1 MTKQEMEK
9 RKAELLTAID
19 EAKDETELKQ
29 LRSEVE
35 ALQKET
41 IEEEKAEE
49 KTEEKVDERSLL
61 RETVE
66 NLEARSLDTANI
78 KEIKKPEIKEEERM
92 EEKEQNVLEQ
102 RGADLKAGK
111 KIKVELEERATVVSS
126 GKLLVPKKYKNTIDE
141 SFEGVSGLVDR
152 VNSIPLEGGESY
164 SVPFEKSY
172 GEGDYTGENADYAD
186 ADPVTDYVETGRAK
200 ITAYS
205 EISKEAIKLPNA
217 NYQAL
222 VIKRVRDSI
231 RKKIGKQVIIG
242 AGTTNTIKGIYNADV
257 KVMPTSTGTVDISLS
272 GIDIDTLNT
281 IVFAYGGDES
291 VESEQVLILSKK
303 DLEEFAKVKTDDD
316 KFVYKVTRNG
326 QTGTIAYAN
335 GGLEVPYI
343 INSACG
349 VLSDTNTTTGKYTLV
364 YGSLS
369 SYEMPIFS
377 ALEIEESRDYNFKKG
392 MVAYRGDVIIG
403 GTVSKYNGFVR
414 VKKAATV

>member
-1 MTKQEMEK
+1 MTKKELEE
-9 RKAELLTAID
+9 RKTELLKAID
-19 EAKDETELKQ
+19 EAENDEKLKE
-29 LRSEVE
+29 LRSEIE
-35 ALQKET
+35 ALQKEE
-41 IEEEKAEE
+41 I
-49 KTEEKVDERSLL
+49 TEEIDERSLL

-66 NLEARSLDTANI
+66 NLEGRSLDTSKI
-78 KEIKKPEIKEEERM
+78 KEIKKPETEERKM
-92 EEKEQNVLEQ
+92 DKEKEALEQ

-126 GKLLVPKKYKNTIDE
+126 GDLLIPKKYKNTIDE

-152 VNSIPLEGGESY
+152 LNTVPLEGGESY
-164 SVPFEKSY
+164 SVPFEVGY
-172 GEGDYTGENADYAD
+172 GEGDYTEENSEYSET
-186 ADPVTDYVETGRAK
+186 DPETDYVETGRAK

-222 VIKRVRDSI
+222 VIKRVKDAI

-242 AGTTNTIKGIYNADV
+242 AGTTNTIKGIYNADT
-257 KVMPTSTGTVDISLS
+257 KVMPTDTGKTADISLS
-272 GIDIDTLNT
+272 DIDIDTLNT

-303 DLEEFAKVKTDDD
+303 DLEKFAKVKTSDD
-316 KFVYKVTRNG
+316 KFVYKVTRKG

-335 GGLEVPYI
+335 GGLEVPYV
-343 INSACG
+343 INSACNS
-349 VLSDTNTTTGKYTLV
+349 LSDSNTAKDKYTMA

-369 SYEMPIFS
+369 SYELPIFS
-377 ALEIEESRDYNFKKG
+377 ELEIEESRDYNFKKG
-392 MVAYRGDVIIG
+392 MVSYRGDVIIG

-414 VKKAATV
+414 VKKGEAAV

>member
-1 MTKQEMEK
+1 MTKKELEK
-9 RKAELLTAID
+9 RKAELLKAID
-19 EAKDETELKQ
+19 EAENDEKLTE

-35 ALQKET
+35 ALQKEEIT
-41 IEEEKAEE
+41 EEEEI
-49 KTEEKVDERSLL
+49 DERSLL
-61 RETVE
+61 RKTVE
-66 NLEARSLDTANI
+66 NLECRSLDTSKI
-78 KEIKKPEIKEEERM
+78 KEIKKPEKEERKVD
-92 EEKEQNVLEQ
+92 EKKEVLEQ

-111 KIKVELEERATVVSS
+111 KIKVELEERSTVVSS
-126 GKLLVPKKYKNTIDE
+126 GDLLIPKKYKNTIDE

-152 VNSIPLEGGESY
+152 LNTVPLEGGESY
-164 SVPFEKSY
+164 SVPFEVAY
-172 GEGDYTGENADYAD
+172 GEGNYTGENADYSET
-186 ADPVTDYVETGRAK
+186 DPETDYVETGRAK

-231 RKKIGKQVIIG
+231 RKKIGKQAIIG

-257 KVMPTSTGTVDISLS
+257 KVMPTAEAKTADISLAD
-272 GIDIDTLNT
+272 IDIDTLNT

-291 VESEQVLILSKK
+291 VESEQVLILSKR
-303 DLEEFAKVKTDDD
+303 DLEKFAKVKTSDD
-316 KFVYKVTRNG
+316 KFVYKVTRKG

-335 GGLEVPYI
+335 GGLEVPYV

-349 VLSDTNTTTGKYTLV
+349 SLSDSKTVAGKYTLV

-369 SYEMPIFS
+369 SYELPIFS
-377 ALEIEESRDYNFKKG
+377 ELEIEESKDYNFKKG
-392 MVAYRGDVIIG
+392 MVSYRGDVIVG

-414 VKKAATV
+414 VKKAETASV

>member
-1 MTKQEMEK
+1 MTKKELEK
-9 RKAELLTAID
+9 RKAELLKAID
-19 EAKDETELKQ
+19 EAENDEKLTQ

-35 ALQKET
+35 ALQKEEIT
-41 IEEEKAEE
+41 EEEEI
-49 KTEEKVDERSLL
+49 DERSLL
-61 RETVE
+61 RKTVE
-66 NLEARSLDTANI
+66 NLECRSLDTSKI
-78 KEIKKPEIKEEERM
+78 KEIKKPEKEERKVD
-92 EEKEQNVLEQ
+92 EEKEVLEQ

-111 KIKVELEERATVVSS
+111 KIKVELEERSTVVSS
-126 GKLLVPKKYKNTIDE
+126 GDLLIPKKYKNTIDE

-152 VNSIPLEGGESY
+152 LNTVPLEGGESY
-164 SVPFEKSY
+164 SVPFEITY
-172 GEGDYTGENADYAD
+172 GEGDYTGENADYSET
-186 ADPVTDYVETGRAK
+186 DPETDYVETGRAK

-231 RKKIGKQVIIG
+231 RKKIGKQAIIG

-257 KVMPTSTGTVDISLS
+257 KVMPTAEAKTADISLAD
-272 GIDIDTLNT
+272 IDIDTLNT

-291 VESEQVLILSKK
+291 VESEQVLILSKR
-303 DLEEFAKVKTDDD
+303 DLEKFAKVKTSDE
-316 KFVYKVTRNG
+316 KFVYKVTRKG

-335 GGLEVPYI
+335 GGLEVPYV

-349 VLSDTNTTTGKYTLV
+349 SLSDSKTVAGKYTLV

-369 SYEMPIFS
+369 SYELPIFS
-377 ALEIEESRDYNFKKG
+377 ELEIEESKDYNFKKG
-392 MVAYRGDVIIG
+392 MVSYRGDVIVG

-414 VKKAATV
+414 VKKAGTASV

>member
-1 MTKQEMEK
+1 MTKKELEK
-9 RKAELLTAID
+9 RKAELLKAID
-19 EAKDETELKQ
+19 EAENDEKLTE

-35 ALQKET
+35 ALQKEEIT
-41 IEEEKAEE
+41 EEEEI
-49 KTEEKVDERSLL
+49 DERSLL
-61 RETVE
+61 RKTVE
-66 NLEARSLDTANI
+66 NLECRSLDTSKI
-78 KEIKKPEIKEEERM
+78 KEIKKPEKEERKVD
-92 EEKEQNVLEQ
+92 EKKEVLEQ

-111 KIKVELEERATVVSS
+111 KIKVELEERSTVVSS
-126 GKLLVPKKYKNTIDE
+126 GDLLIPRKYKNTIDE

-152 VNSIPLEGGESY
+152 LNTVPLEGGESY
-164 SVPFEKSY
+164 SVPFEVAY
-172 GEGDYTGENADYAD
+172 GEGNYTGENADYSET
-186 ADPVTDYVETGRAK
+186 DPETNYVETGRAK

-231 RKKIGKQVIIG
+231 RKKIGKQAIIG

-257 KVMPTSTGTVDISLS
+257 KVMPTAEAKTADISLAD
-272 GIDIDTLNT
+272 IDIDTLNT

-291 VESEQVLILSKK
+291 VESEQVLILSKR
-303 DLEEFAKVKTDDD
+303 DLEKFAKVKTSDD
-316 KFVYKVTRNG
+316 KFVYKVTRKG

-335 GGLEVPYI
+335 GGLEVPYV

-349 VLSDTNTTTGKYTLV
+349 SLSDSKTVAGKYTLV

-369 SYEMPIFS
+369 SYELPIFS
-377 ALEIEESRDYNFKKG
+377 ELEIEESKDYNFKKG
-392 MVAYRGDVIIG
+392 MVSYRGDVIVG

-414 VKKAATV
+414 VKKAGTASV

>member
-1 MTKQEMEK
+1 MTKKELEK
-9 RKAELLTAID
+9 RKAELLKAID
-19 EAKDETELKQ
+19 EAENDEKLTE

-35 ALQKET
+35 ALQKEEIT
-41 IEEEKAEE
+41 EEEEI
-49 KTEEKVDERSLL
+49 DERSLL
-61 RETVE
+61 RKTVE
-66 NLEARSLDTANI
+66 NLECRSLDTSKI
-78 KEIKKPEIKEEERM
+78 KEIKKPEKEERKVD
-92 EEKEQNVLEQ
+92 EEKEVLEQ

-111 KIKVELEERATVVSS
+111 KIKVELEERSTVVSS
-126 GKLLVPKKYKNTIDE
+126 GDLLVPKKYKDTIDE

-152 VNSIPLEGGESY
+152 LNTVPLEGGESY
-164 SVPFEKSY
+164 SVPFEVAY
-172 GEGDYTGENADYAD
+172 GEGDYTGENADYSET
-186 ADPVTDYVETGRAK
+186 DPETDYVETGRAK

-231 RKKIGKQVIIG
+231 RKKIGKQAIIG

-257 KVMPTSTGTVDISLS
+257 KVMPTAEAKTADISLAD
-272 GIDIDTLNT
+272 IDIDTLNT

-291 VESEQVLILSKK
+291 VESEQVLILSKR
-303 DLEEFAKVKTDDD
+303 DLEKFAKVKTSDD
-316 KFVYKVTRNG
+316 KFVYKVTRKG

-335 GGLEVPYI
+335 GGLEVPYV

-349 VLSDTNTTTGKYTLV
+349 SLSDSKTVAGKYTLV

-369 SYEMPIFS
+369 SYELPIFS
-377 ALEIEESRDYNFKKG
+377 ELEIEESKDYNFKKG
-392 MVAYRGDVIIG
+392 MVSYRGDVIVG

-414 VKKAATV
+414 VKKAGTASV

>member
-1 MTKQEMEK
+1 MTKKELEK
-9 RKAELLTAID
+9 RKAELLKAID
-19 EAKDETELKQ
+19 EAENDEKLTE

-35 ALQKET
+35 ALQKEEIT
-41 IEEEKAEE
+41 EEEEI
-49 KTEEKVDERSLL
+49 DERSLL
-61 RETVE
+61 RKTVE
-66 NLEARSLDTANI
+66 NLECRSLDTSKI
-78 KEIKKPEIKEEERM
+78 KEIKKPEKEERKVD
-92 EEKEQNVLEQ
+92 EKKEVLEQ

-111 KIKVELEERATVVSS
+111 KIKVELEERSTVVSS
-126 GKLLVPKKYKNTIDE
+126 GDLLIPKKYKNTIDE

-152 VNSIPLEGGESY
+152 LNTVPLEGGESY
-164 SVPFEKSY
+164 SVPFEVAY
-172 GEGDYTGENADYAD
+172 GEGNYTGENADYSET
-186 ADPVTDYVETGRAK
+186 DPKTDYVETGRAK

-231 RKKIGKQVIIG
+231 RKKIGKQAIIG

-257 KVMPTSTGTVDISLS
+257 KVMPTAEAKTADISLAD
-272 GIDIDTLNT
+272 IDIDTLNT

-291 VESEQVLILSKK
+291 VESEQVLILSKR
-303 DLEEFAKVKTDDD
+303 DLEKFAKVKTSDD
-316 KFVYKVTRNG
+316 KFVYKVTRKG

-335 GGLEVPYI
+335 GGLEVPYV

-349 VLSDTNTTTGKYTLV
+349 SLSDSKTVAGKYTLV

-369 SYEMPIFS
+369 SYELPIFS
-377 ALEIEESRDYNFKKG
+377 ELEIEESKDYNFKKG
-392 MVAYRGDVIIG
+392 MVSYRGDVIVG

-414 VKKAATV
+414 VKKAGTASV

>member
-1 MTKQEMEK
+1 MTKKELEK
-9 RKAELLTAID
+9 RKAELLKAID
-19 EAKDETELKQ
+19 EAENDEKLTE

-35 ALQKET
+35 ALQKEEIT
-41 IEEEKAEE
+41 EEEEI
-49 KTEEKVDERSLL
+49 DERSLL
-61 RETVE
+61 RKTVE
-66 NLEARSLDTANI
+66 NLECRSLDTSKI
-78 KEIKKPEIKEEERM
+78 KEIKKPENEERKVD
-92 EEKEQNVLEQ
+92 EKKEVLEQ

-111 KIKVELEERATVVSS
+111 KIKVELEERSTVVSS
-126 GKLLVPKKYKNTIDE
+126 GDLLIPRKYKNTIDE

-152 VNSIPLEGGESY
+152 LNTVPLEGGESY
-164 SVPFEKSY
+164 SVPFEVAY
-172 GEGDYTGENADYAD
+172 GEGNYTGENADYSET
-186 ADPVTDYVETGRAK
+186 DPETDYVETGRAK

-231 RKKIGKQVIIG
+231 RKKIGKQAIIG

-257 KVMPTSTGTVDISLS
+257 KVMPTAEAKTADISLAD
-272 GIDIDTLNT
+272 IDIDTLNT

-291 VESEQVLILSKK
+291 VESEQVLILSKR
-303 DLEEFAKVKTDDD
+303 DLEKFAKVKTSDD
-316 KFVYKVTRNG
+316 KFVYKVTRKG

-335 GGLEVPYI
+335 GGLEVPYV

-349 VLSDTNTTTGKYTLV
+349 SLSDSKTVAGKYTLV

-369 SYEMPIFS
+369 SYELPIFS
-377 ALEIEESRDYNFKKG
+377 ELEIEESKDYNFKKG
-392 MVAYRGDVIIG
+392 MVSYRGDVIVG

-414 VKKAATV
+414 VKKAGTASV

>member
-1 MTKQEMEK
+1 MTKKELEK
-9 RKAELLTAID
+9 RKAELLKAID
-19 EAKDETELKQ
+19 EAENDEKLTE

-35 ALQKET
+35 ALQKEEIT
-41 IEEEKAEE
+41 EEEEI
-49 KTEEKVDERSLL
+49 DERSLL
-61 RETVE
+61 RKTVE
-66 NLEARSLDTANI
+66 NLECRSLDTSKI
-78 KEIKKPEIKEEERM
+78 KEIKKPEKEERKVD
-92 EEKEQNVLEQ
+92 EEKEVLEQ

-111 KIKVELEERATVVSS
+111 KIKVELEERSTVVSS
-126 GKLLVPKKYKNTIDE
+126 GDLLIPKKYKNTIDE

-152 VNSIPLEGGESY
+152 LNTVSLEGGESY
-164 SVPFEKSY
+164 SVPFEVAY
-172 GEGDYTGENADYAD
+172 GEGNYTGENADYSET
-186 ADPVTDYVETGRAK
+186 DPETDYVETGRAK

-231 RKKIGKQVIIG
+231 RKKIGKQAIIG

-257 KVMPTSTGTVDISLS
+257 KVMPTAEAKTADISLAD
-272 GIDIDTLNT
+272 IDIDTLNT

-291 VESEQVLILSKK
+291 VESEQVLILSKR
-303 DLEEFAKVKTDDD
+303 DLEKFAKVKTSDD
-316 KFVYKVTRNG
+316 KFVYKVTRKG

-335 GGLEVPYI
+335 GGLEVPYV

-349 VLSDTNTTTGKYTLV
+349 SLSDSKTVAGKYTLV

-369 SYEMPIFS
+369 SYELPIFS
-377 ALEIEESRDYNFKKG
+377 ELEIEESKDYNFKKG
-392 MVAYRGDVIIG
+392 MVSYRGDVIVG

-414 VKKAATV
+414 VKKAGTASV

>member
-1 MTKQEMEK
+1 MTKKELEK
-9 RKAELLTAID
+9 RKAELLKAID
-19 EAKDETELKQ
+19 EAENDEKLTE

-35 ALQKET
+35 ALQKEEIT
-41 IEEEKAEE
+41 EEEEI
-49 KTEEKVDERSLL
+49 DERSLL
-61 RETVE
+61 RKTVE
-66 NLEARSLDTANI
+66 NLECRSLDTSKI
-78 KEIKKPEIKEEERM
+78 KEIKKPEKEERKVD
-92 EEKEQNVLEQ
+92 EKKEVLEQ

-111 KIKVELEERATVVSS
+111 KIKVELEERSTVVSS
-126 GKLLVPKKYKNTIDE
+126 GDLLIPRKYKNTIDE

-152 VNSIPLEGGESY
+152 LNTVPLEGGESY
-164 SVPFEKSY
+164 SVPFEVEY
-172 GEGDYTGENADYAD
+172 GEGNYTGENADYSET
-186 ADPVTDYVETGRAK
+186 DPETNYVETGRAK

-231 RKKIGKQVIIG
+231 RKKIGKQAIIG

-257 KVMPTSTGTVDISLS
+257 KVMPTAEAKTADISLAD
-272 GIDIDTLNT
+272 IDIDTLNT

-291 VESEQVLILSKK
+291 VESEQVLILSKR
-303 DLEEFAKVKTDDD
+303 DLEKFAKVKTSDD
-316 KFVYKVTRNG
+316 KFVYKVTRKG

-335 GGLEVPYI
+335 GGLEVPYV

-349 VLSDTNTTTGKYTLV
+349 SLSDSKTVAGKYTLV

-369 SYEMPIFS
+369 SYELPIFS
-377 ALEIEESRDYNFKKG
+377 ELEIEESKDYNFKKG
-392 MVAYRGDVIIG
+392 MVSYRGDVIVG

-414 VKKAATV
+414 VKKAGTASV

>member
-1 MTKQEMEK
+1 MTKKELEK
-9 RKAELLTAID
+9 RKAELLKAID
-19 EAKDETELKQ
+19 EAENDEKLTE

-35 ALQKET
+35 ALQKEEIT
-41 IEEEKAEE
+41 EEEEI
-49 KTEEKVDERSLL
+49 DERSLL
-61 RETVE
+61 RKTVE
-66 NLEARSLDTANI
+66 NLECRSLDTSKI
-78 KEIKKPEIKEEERM
+78 KEIKKPEKEERKVD
-92 EEKEQNVLEQ
+92 EEKEVLEQ

-111 KIKVELEERATVVSS
+111 KIKVELEERASVVSS
-126 GKLLVPKKYKNTIDE
+126 GDLLIPKKYKNTIDE

-152 VNSIPLEGGESY
+152 LNTVPLEGGESY
-164 SVPFEKSY
+164 SVPFEVAY
-172 GEGDYTGENADYAD
+172 GEGNYTGEKADYSET
-186 ADPVTDYVETGRAK
+186 DPETDYVETGRAK

-231 RKKIGKQVIIG
+231 RKKIGKQAIIG

-257 KVMPTSTGTVDISLS
+257 KVMPTAEAKTADISLAD
-272 GIDIDTLNT
+272 IDIDTLNT

-291 VESEQVLILSKK
+291 VESEQVLILSKR
-303 DLEEFAKVKTDDD
+303 DLEKFAKVKTSDD
-316 KFVYKVTRNG
+316 KFVYKVTRKG

-335 GGLEVPYI
+335 GGLEVPYV

-349 VLSDTNTTTGKYTLV
+349 SLSDSKTVAEKYTLV

-369 SYEMPIFS
+369 SYELPIFS
-377 ALEIEESRDYNFKKG
+377 ELEIEESKDYNFKKG
-392 MVAYRGDVIIG
+392 MVSYRGDVIVG

-414 VKKAATV
+414 VKKAGTASV

>member
-1 MTKQEMEK
+1 MTKKELEK
-9 RKAELLTAID
+9 RKAELLKAID
-19 EAKDETELKQ
+19 EAENDEKLTE

-35 ALQKET
+35 ALQKEEIT
-41 IEEEKAEE
+41 EEEEI
-49 KTEEKVDERSLL
+49 DERSLL
-61 RETVE
+61 RKTVE
-66 NLEARSLDTANI
+66 NLECRSLDTSKI
-78 KEIKKPEIKEEERM
+78 KEIKKPEKEERKVD
-92 EEKEQNVLEQ
+92 EKKEVLEQ

-111 KIKVELEERATVVSS
+111 KIRVELEERSTVVSS
-126 GKLLVPKKYKNTIDE
+126 GDLLIPKKYKNTIDE

-152 VNSIPLEGGESY
+152 LNTVPLEGGESY
-164 SVPFEKSY
+164 SVPFEVAY
-172 GEGDYTGENADYAD
+172 GEGNYTGENADYSET
-186 ADPVTDYVETGRAK
+186 DPETDYVETGRAK

-231 RKKIGKQVIIG
+231 RKKIGKQAIIG

-257 KVMPTSTGTVDISLS
+257 KVMPTAEAKTADISLAD
-272 GIDIDTLNT
+272 IDIDALNT

-291 VESEQVLILSKK
+291 VESEQVLILSKR
-303 DLEEFAKVKTDDD
+303 DLEKFAKVKTSDD
-316 KFVYKVTRNG
+316 KFVYKVTRKG

-335 GGLEVPYI
+335 GGLEVPYV

-349 VLSDTNTTTGKYTLV
+349 SLSDSKTVAGKYTLV

-369 SYEMPIFS
+369 SYELPIFS
-377 ALEIEESRDYNFKKG
+377 ELEIEESKDYNFKKG
-392 MVAYRGDVIIG
+392 MVSYRGDVIVG

-414 VKKAATV
+414 VKKAGTASV

>member
-1 MTKQEMEK
+1 MTKKELEK
-9 RKAELLTAID
+9 RKAELLKAID
-19 EAKDETELKQ
+19 EAENDEKLTE

-35 ALQKET
+35 TLQKEEIT
-41 IEEEKAEE
+41 EEEEI
-49 KTEEKVDERSLL
+49 DERSLL
-61 RETVE
+61 RKTVE
-66 NLEARSLDTANI
+66 NLECRSLDTSKI
-78 KEIKKPEIKEEERM
+78 KEIKKPEKEERKVD
-92 EEKEQNVLEQ
+92 EEKEVLEQ

-111 KIKVELEERATVVSS
+111 KIKVELEERSTVVSS
-126 GKLLVPKKYKNTIDE
+126 GDLLVPKKYKNTIDE

-152 VNSIPLEGGESY
+152 LNTVPLEGGESY
-164 SVPFEKSY
+164 SVPFEVTY
-172 GEGDYTGENADYAD
+172 GEGDYTGENADYSET
-186 ADPVTDYVETGRAK
+186 DPETDYVETGRAK

-231 RKKIGKQVIIG
+231 RKKIGKQAIIG

-257 KVMPTSTGTVDISLS
+257 KVMPTAEAKTADISLAD
-272 GIDIDTLNT
+272 IDIDTLNT

-291 VESEQVLILSKK
+291 VESEQVLILSKR
-303 DLEEFAKVKTDDD
+303 DLEKFAKVKTSDD
-316 KFVYKVTRNG
+316 KFVYKVTRKG

-335 GGLEVPYI
+335 GGLEVPYV

-349 VLSDTNTTTGKYTLV
+349 SLSDSKTVAGKYTLV

-369 SYEMPIFS
+369 SYELPIFS
-377 ALEIEESRDYNFKKG
+377 ELEIEESKDYNFKKG
-392 MVAYRGDVIIG
+392 MVSYRGDVIVG

-414 VKKAATV
+414 VKKAGTASV

>member
-1 MTKQEMEK
+1 MTKKELEK
-9 RKAELLTAID
+9 RKAELLKAID
-19 EAKDETELKQ
+19 EAENDEKLTE

-35 ALQKET
+35 ALQKEEIT
-41 IEEEKAEE
+41 EEEEI
-49 KTEEKVDERSLL
+49 DERSLL
-61 RETVE
+61 RKTVE
-66 NLEARSLDTANI
+66 NLECRSLDTSKI
-78 KEIKKPEIKEEERM
+78 KEIKKPEKEERKVD
-92 EEKEQNVLEQ
+92 EKKEVLEQ

-111 KIKVELEERATVVSS
+111 KIKVELEERSTVVSS
-126 GKLLVPKKYKNTIDE
+126 GDLLIPRKYKNTIDE

-152 VNSIPLEGGESY
+152 LNTVPLEGGESY
-164 SVPFEKSY
+164 SVPFEVAY
-172 GEGDYTGENADYAD
+172 GEGNYTGENADYSET
-186 ADPVTDYVETGRAK
+186 DPETDYVETGRAK

-231 RKKIGKQVIIG
+231 RKKIGKQAIIG

-257 KVMPTSTGTVDISLS
+257 KVMPTAEAKTADISLAD
-272 GIDIDTLNT
+272 IDIDTLNT

-291 VESEQVLILSKK
+291 VESEQVLILSKR
-303 DLEEFAKVKTDDD
+303 DLEKFAKVKTSDD
-316 KFVYKVTRNG
+316 KFVYKVTRKG

-335 GGLEVPYI
+335 GGLEVPYV

-349 VLSDTNTTTGKYTLV
+349 SLSDSKTVAGKYTLV

-369 SYEMPIFS
+369 SYELPIFS
-377 ALEIEESRDYNFKKG
+377 ELEIEESKDYNFKKG
-392 MVAYRGDVIIG
+392 MVSYRGDVIVG

-414 VKKAATV
+414 VKKAGTASV

>member
-1 MTKQEMEK
+1 MTKKELEK
-9 RKAELLTAID
+9 RKAELLKAID
-19 EAKDETELKQ
+19 EAENDEKLTE

-35 ALQKET
+35 ALQKEEIT
-41 IEEEKAEE
+41 EEEEI
-49 KTEEKVDERSLL
+49 DERSLL
-61 RETVE
+61 RKTVE
-66 NLEARSLDTANI
+66 NLECRSLDTSKI
-78 KEIKKPEIKEEERM
+78 KEIKKPEKEERKVD
-92 EEKEQNVLEQ
+92 EEKEVLEQ

-111 KIKVELEERATVVSS
+111 KIKVELEERSTVVSS
-126 GKLLVPKKYKNTIDE
+126 GDLLIPKKYKNTIDE

-152 VNSIPLEGGESY
+152 LNTVPLEGGESY
-164 SVPFEKSY
+164 SVPFEVAY
-172 GEGDYTGENADYAD
+172 GEGNYTGENADYSET
-186 ADPVTDYVETGRAK
+186 DPETDYVETGRAK

-231 RKKIGKQVIIG
+231 RKKIGKQAIIG

-257 KVMPTSTGTVDISLS
+257 KVMPTAEAKTADISLAD
-272 GIDIDTLNT
+272 IDIDTLNT

-291 VESEQVLILSKK
+291 VESEQVLILSKR
-303 DLEEFAKVKTDDD
+303 DLEKFAKVKTSDD
-316 KFVYKVTRNG
+316 KFVYKVTRKG

-335 GGLEVPYI
+335 GGLEVPYV

-349 VLSDTNTTTGKYTLV
+349 SLSDSKTVAGKYTLV

-369 SYEMPIFS
+369 SYELPIFS
-377 ALEIEESRDYNFKKG
+377 ELEIEESKDYNFKKG
-392 MVAYRGDVIIG
+392 MVSYRGDVIVG

-414 VKKAATV
+414 VKKAGTASV

>member
-1 MTKQEMEK
+1 MTKKELEK
-9 RKAELLTAID
+9 RKAELLKAID
-19 EAKDETELKQ
+19 EAENDEKLTE

-35 ALQKET
+35 ALQKEEIT
-41 IEEEKAEE
+41 EEEEI
-49 KTEEKVDERSLL
+49 DERSLL
-61 RETVE
+61 RKTVE
-66 NLEARSLDTANI
+66 NLECRSLDTSKI
-78 KEIKKPEIKEEERM
+78 KEIKKPEKEERKVD
-92 EEKEQNVLEQ
+92 EKKEVLEQ

-111 KIKVELEERATVVSS
+111 KIKVELEERSTVVSS
-126 GKLLVPKKYKNTIDE
+126 GDLLIPRKYKNTIDE

-152 VNSIPLEGGESY
+152 LNTVPLEGGESY
-164 SVPFEKSY
+164 SVPFEVAY
-172 GEGDYTGENADYAD
+172 GEGNYTGENADYSETD
-186 ADPVTDYVETGRAK
+186 SETDYVETGRAK

-231 RKKIGKQVIIG
+231 RKKIGKQAIIG

-257 KVMPTSTGTVDISLS
+257 KVMPTAEAKTADISLAD
-272 GIDIDTLNT
+272 IDIDTLNT

-291 VESEQVLILSKK
+291 VESEQVLILSKR
-303 DLEEFAKVKTDDD
+303 DLEKFAKVKTSDD
-316 KFVYKVTRNG
+316 KFVYKVTRKG

-335 GGLEVPYI
+335 GGLEVPYV

-349 VLSDTNTTTGKYTLV
+349 SLSDSKTVAGKYTLV

-369 SYEMPIFS
+369 SYELPIFS
-377 ALEIEESRDYNFKKG
+377 ELEIEESKDYNFKKG
-392 MVAYRGDVIIG
+392 MVSYRGDVIVG

-414 VKKAATV
+414 VKKAGTASV

>member
-1 MTKQEMEK
+1 MTKKELEK
-9 RKAELLTAID
+9 RKAELLKAID
-19 EAKDETELKQ
+19 EAENDEKLTE

-35 ALQKET
+35 ALQKEKIT
-41 IEEEKAEE
+41 EEEEI
-49 KTEEKVDERSLL
+49 DERSLL
-61 RETVE
+61 RKTVE
-66 NLEARSLDTANI
+66 NLECRSLDTSKI
-78 KEIKKPEIKEEERM
+78 KEIKKPEKEERKVD
-92 EEKEQNVLEQ
+92 EEKEVLEQ

-111 KIKVELEERATVVSS
+111 KIKVELEERSTVVSS
-126 GKLLVPKKYKNTIDE
+126 GDLLIPKKYKNTIDE

-152 VNSIPLEGGESY
+152 LNTVPLEGGESY
-164 SVPFEKSY
+164 SVPFEVAY
-172 GEGDYTGENADYAD
+172 GEGNYTGENADYSET
-186 ADPVTDYVETGRAK
+186 DPETDYVETGRAK

-231 RKKIGKQVIIG
+231 RKKIGKQAIIG

-257 KVMPTSTGTVDISLS
+257 KVMPTAEAKTADISLAD
-272 GIDIDTLNT
+272 IDIDTLNT

-291 VESEQVLILSKK
+291 VESEQVLILSKR
-303 DLEEFAKVKTDDD
+303 DLEKFAKVKTSDD
-316 KFVYKVTRNG
+316 KFVYKVTRKG

-335 GGLEVPYI
+335 GGLEVPYV

-349 VLSDTNTTTGKYTLV
+349 SLSDSKTVAGKYTLV

-369 SYEMPIFS
+369 SYELPIFS
-377 ALEIEESRDYNFKKG
+377 ELEIEESKDYNFKKG
-392 MVAYRGDVIIG
+392 MVSYRGDVIVG

-414 VKKAATV
+414 VKKAGTASV

>member
-1 MTKQEMEK
+1 MTKKELEE
-9 RKAELLTAID
+9 RKANLLKAID
-19 EAKDETELKQ
+19 EAESDEKLEE
-29 LRSEVE
+29 LRSEVD
-35 ALQKET
+35 ALQKEE
-41 IEEEKAEE
+41 I
-49 KTEEKVDERSLL
+49 TEEKEEVVDERSLL
-61 RETVE
+61 RETVK
-66 NLEARSLDTANI
+66 NLEARSLDVSNV
-78 KEIKKPEIKEEERM
+78 KEIKKPEQEEKRM
-92 EEKEQNVLEQ
+92 EEKELEILEQ

-111 KIKVELEERATVVSS
+111 KISVELEERATVVSS
-126 GKLLVPKKYKNTIDE
+126 GVLVPKKYKNTIDE
-141 SFEGVSGLVDR
+141 SFEAVSGIVDR

-172 GEGDYTGENADYAD
+172 GEGDYKGENTDYAEV
-186 ADPVTDYVETGRAK
+186 DPVTDYVETGRAK

-222 VIKRVRDSI
+222 VVKRVRDSI
-231 RKKIGKQVIIG
+231 RKKIGKQAIIG
-242 AGTTNTIKGIYNADV
+242 AGTTNTIKGIYNADT
-257 KVMPTSTGTVDISLS
+257 KVMPTSTGTADIEMND
-272 GIDIDTLNT
+272 IDIDTLNT

-303 DLEEFAKVKTDDD
+303 DLEKFAKIKTSDD

-349 VLSDTNTTTGKYTLV
+349 ILSDSSTVAGKYTLV

-392 MVAYRGDVIIG
+392 MVSYRGDIIIG

-414 VKKAATV
+414 VKKATASV

>member
-1 MTKQEMEK
+1 MTKKELEK
-9 RKAELLTAID
+9 RKAELLKAID
-19 EAKDETELKQ
+19 EAENDEKLTE

-35 ALQKET
+35 ALQKEEIT
-41 IEEEKAEE
+41 EEEEI
-49 KTEEKVDERSLL
+49 DERSLL
-61 RETVE
+61 RKTVE
-66 NLEARSLDTANI
+66 NLECRSLDTSKI
-78 KEIKKPEIKEEERM
+78 KEIKKPEKEERKVD
-92 EEKEQNVLEQ
+92 EEKEVLEQ

-111 KIKVELEERATVVSS
+111 KIKVELEERSKVVSS
-126 GKLLVPKKYKNTIDE
+126 GDLLIPKKYKNTIDE

-152 VNSIPLEGGESY
+152 LNTVPLEGGESY
-164 SVPFEKSY
+164 SVPFEVAY
-172 GEGDYTGENADYAD
+172 GEGNYTGENADYSET
-186 ADPVTDYVETGRAK
+186 DPETDYVETGRAK

-231 RKKIGKQVIIG
+231 RKKIGKQAIIG

-257 KVMPTSTGTVDISLS
+257 KVMPTAEAKTADISLS
-272 GIDIDTLNT
+272 DIDIDTLNT

-291 VESEQVLILSKK
+291 VESEQVLILSKR
-303 DLEEFAKVKTDDD
+303 DLEKFAKVKTSDD
-316 KFVYKVTRNG
+316 KFVYKVTRKG

-335 GGLEVPYI
+335 GGLEVPYV

-349 VLSDTNTTTGKYTLV
+349 SLSDSKTVAGTYTLV

-369 SYEMPIFS
+369 SYELPIFS
-377 ALEIEESRDYNFKKG
+377 ELEIEESKDYNFKKG
-392 MVAYRGDVIIG
+392 MVSYRGDVIVG

-414 VKKAATV
+414 VKKAGTASV

>member
-1 MTKQEMEK
+1 MTKKELEE
-9 RKAELLTAID
+9 RKAKLLKEID
-19 EAKDETELKQ
+19 EAENDEKLKE
-29 LRSEVE
+29 LRSEIE
-35 ALQKET
+35 ALQKEE
-41 IEEEKAEE
+41 IVEEKEE
-49 KTEEKVDERSLL
+49 VDERSIL
-61 RETVE
+61 RGAVE
-66 NLEARSLDTANI
+66 RLEARSLDTTNI
-78 KEIKKPEIKEEERM
+78 KEIQKPEKEERKM
-92 EEKEQNVLEQ
+92 EDKELEVLEQ

-111 KIKVELEERATVVSS
+111 KISVELEERSTLVSS
-126 GKLLVPKKYKNTIDE
+126 GDLLIPKKYKNTIDE

-164 SVPFEKSY
+164 SVPFEISY
-172 GEGDYTGENADYAD
+172 GEGDYKTENAEYAEV
-186 ADPVTDYVETGRAK
+186 DPVTDYVETGRAK

-222 VIKRVRDSI
+222 VVKRVRDSI
-231 RKKIGKQVIIG
+231 RKKIGKQAIIG
-242 AGTTNTIKGIYNADV
+242 AGTTNTIKGIYNAATN
-257 KVMPTSTGTVDISLS
+257 VMPTSTGTADIELAD
-272 GIDIDTLNT
+272 IDIDTLNT

-303 DLEEFAKVKTDDD
+303 DLEKFAKIKTNDD

-349 VLSDTNTTTGKYTLV
+349 VLSAETTSNGAYTLV

-392 MVAYRGDVIIG
+392 MVAYRGDIIIG

-414 VKKAATV
+414 VKKLTSGSGV

>member
-1 MTKQEMEK
+1 MTKKELEK
-9 RKAELLTAID
+9 RKAELLKAID
-19 EAKDETELKQ
+19 EAENDEKLTE

-35 ALQKET
+35 ALQKEEIT
-41 IEEEKAEE
+41 EEEEI
-49 KTEEKVDERSLL
+49 DERSLL
-61 RETVE
+61 RKTVE
-66 NLEARSLDTANI
+66 NLECRSLDTSKI
-78 KEIKKPEIKEEERM
+78 KEIKKPEKEERKVD
-92 EEKEQNVLEQ
+92 EKKEVLEQ

-111 KIKVELEERATVVSS
+111 KIKVELEERSTVVSS
-126 GKLLVPKKYKNTIDE
+126 GDLLIPRKYKNTIDE

-152 VNSIPLEGGESY
+152 LNTVPLEGGESY
-164 SVPFEKSY
+164 SVPFEVAY
-172 GEGDYTGENADYAD
+172 GEGNYTEENADYSET
-186 ADPVTDYVETGRAK
+186 DPETDYVETGRAK

-231 RKKIGKQVIIG
+231 RKKIGKQAIIG

-257 KVMPTSTGTVDISLS
+257 KVMPTAEAKTADISLAD
-272 GIDIDTLNT
+272 IDIDTLNT

-291 VESEQVLILSKK
+291 VESEQVLILSKR
-303 DLEEFAKVKTDDD
+303 DLEKFAKVKTSDD
-316 KFVYKVTRNG
+316 KFVYKVTRKG

-335 GGLEVPYI
+335 GGLEVPYV

-349 VLSDTNTTTGKYTLV
+349 SLSDSKTVAGKYTLV

-369 SYEMPIFS
+369 SYELPIFS
-377 ALEIEESRDYNFKKG
+377 ELEIEESKDYNFKKG
-392 MVAYRGDVIIG
+392 MVSYRGDVIVG

-414 VKKAATV
+414 VKKAGTASV